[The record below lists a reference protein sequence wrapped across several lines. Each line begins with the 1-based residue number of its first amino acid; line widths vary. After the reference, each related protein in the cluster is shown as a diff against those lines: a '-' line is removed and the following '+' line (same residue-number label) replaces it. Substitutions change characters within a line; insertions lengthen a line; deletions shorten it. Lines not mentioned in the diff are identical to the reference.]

1 MFSTIMSSLSE
12 RVSPRRPVETTTH
25 FILGF
30 QPDRLNATIV
40 EAGVLTIRGER
51 FVSFNW
57 SVDYRAMDFGPLVEE
72 IFRTWPHS
80 MRNLVLQWPSY
91 RDRDVPDHLRCADD
105 PDNIVDFIS
114 VTLSKSSLF
123 VVRVEETP

>member
-1 MFSTIMSSLSE
+1 MFSFMSSLTE
-12 RVSPRRPVETTTH
+12 RVSPRPVETTTH

-30 QPDRLNATIV
+30 QPDRVDATIV
-40 EAGVLTIRGER
+40 DAGVLTIRGER

-80 MRNLVLQWPSY
+80 MRNLVAQWPSY
-91 RDRDVPDHLRCADD
+91 RDRDVPDHLRCDD

-123 VVRVEETP
+123 VVRVEESP